1 MSRHRILGYTFA
13 NNKNNLIQKTK
24 EINSSTQGRA
34 LNFYMFLRW
43 LLIFWQ
49 LWAFV
54 ILKKKIL

>member
-34 LNFYMFLRW
+34 LNFYMFLR
-43 LLIFWQ
+43 
-49 LWAFV
+49 
-54 ILKKKIL
+54 